1 MKKIIR
7 LLLFILA
14 CQLVGILSTPFTIAS
29 IPTWY
34 QALEKPF
41 FAPPNWVFG
50 PAWTLLYALMGI
62 SAYLIYQNGWKKPTI
77 AKALRLFGLQLLVN
91 FIWTPIFFGLQAPL
105 LGLVVILIL
114 WMLIVL
120 TIHRFFFISKLAAV
134 LLLPYLAWVSFA
146 TVLNAGIAFLN

>member
-7 LLLFILA
+7 PILFILA
-14 CQLVGILSTPFTIAS
+14 CQLVGIVSTPFTIAS

-34 QALEKPF
+34 KALEKPF

-62 SAYLIYQNGWKKPTI
+62 SAYLIYQKGFKKPQV
-77 AKALRLFGLQLLVN
+77 KHVLRLFGLQLFVN
-91 FIWTPIFFGLQAPL
+91 FIWTPIFFGLHAPM
-105 LGLVVILIL
+105 LGLVVILIM

-120 TIHRFFFISKLAAV
+120 TIHRFFYLSKLAAV

-146 TVLNAGIAFLN
+146 TLLNAGIAFLN